1 MANIRWTPACRC
13 MLSLYN
19 VCIPFRIFDLD
30 LGCCTYQLRKLR
42 IRIPTSGRCRRRC
55 IFPQCNSCIPTRR
68 FVRLR
73 HRCRFLLGKE
83 CIPHPDF
90 FLRGGCRSDRADTP
104 NSCLRIFCTFL
115 QHRHWDTRWTRCSA
129 LSTAQT
135 CLWGS
140 SCRMSAQFDRC
151 MYLGFQN
158 SKDAQKT
165 RKKVGGFVSVSKEE
179 ISHGCAHSVLTNAAS
194 FALTSMRAKPLDVVG
209 ACTASSD
216 KS

>member
-1 MANIRWTPACRC
+1 M
-13 MLSLYN
+13 
-19 VCIPFRIFDLD
+19 
-30 LGCCTYQLRKLR
+30 Q
-42 IRIPTSGRCRRRC
+42 
-55 IFPQCNSCIPTRR
+55 R

-73 HRCRFLLGKE
+73 HRCRFLLGKK

-104 NSCLRIFCTFL
+104 NRCLRAFCTFL

-135 CLWGS
+135 CLRGS

-158 SKDAQKT
+158 SKDVQKT
-165 RKKVGGFVSVSKEE
+165 RKKVGGFVSVSKEG
-179 ISHGCAHSVLTNAAS
+179 ISHGCAHRVLTTAAS
-194 FALTSMRAKPLDVVG
+194 FAHARRGLSVACVAVG
-209 ACTASSD
+209 ACTSVVISHANTN
-216 KS
+216 